1 MYQNACWRHDWDTVF
16 CNQPLPAFQSTPTY
30 TPSSAYLYANWCLFA
45 MQVSTFFMRHETH
58 CKLASYIY
66 QKKYSSFADGPAWC
80 VGKHMDRRKTRHGK
94 LSGQNIV
101 RDFCIA
107 ASYMAM
113 GGWTS
118 CEMTRRSWKWDRLPY
133 FPPPSVFK
141 QAAASRMPLD
151 VFAEETCGREK
162 HYASD
167 FLAVQICRTKTVCY
181 DR

>member
-1 MYQNACWRHDWDTVF
+1 
-16 CNQPLPAFQSTPTY
+16 
-30 TPSSAYLYANWCLFA
+30 
-45 MQVSTFFMRHETH
+45 MRHETH

-66 QKKYSSFADGPAWC
+66 QKRCSSFADGPAWC
-80 VGKHMDRRKTRHGK
+80 VGKDMDRRKTRHSK

-113 GGWTS
+113 AGWSS

-141 QAAASRMPLD
+141 QAAVRMVLD
-151 VFAEETCGREK
+151 VFAEETCGREN

-167 FLAVQICRTKTVCY
+167 FFAAQICRTKTVCLADNLY
-181 DR
+181 SCIHSFDVLPDFFLLITVR